1 MAGVSFP
8 NLPGGMLRVAGID
21 PSLTSTGVA
30 VALISE
36 AGTVV
41 DRVTRTVV
49 SKGTKGDS
57 LDARYARLRVLVA
70 RIVDVAD
77 GSDLVVI
84 ESPAHSRVTGS
95 HHDRSG
101 LWWLLVQEFRECS
114 LASIVEVSPS
124 ARAKYIAGKGNAA
137 KDAVLAAAIRRWPEW
152 DITGN
157 DVADA
162 VGLLSMGCRSLGHPI
177 ETSMPAANLTAMTSV
192 RWPITQEASPA

>member
-1 MAGVSFP
+1 MSFA

-21 PSLTSTGVA
+21 TSLTSTGVA

-49 SKGTKGDS
+49 SKGAKGDS
-57 LDARYARLRVLVA
+57 LDARYRRLRVLVA
-70 RIVDVAD
+70 RIVDVAG

-101 LWWLLVQEFRECS
+101 LWWLLIQDLRECS
-114 LASIVEVSPS
+114 LASVVEVSPS
-124 ARAKYIAGKGNAA
+124 GRAKYISGKGNAA

-152 DITGN
+152 DIAGN

-162 VGLLSMGCRSLGHPI
+162 VGLLSMGCRSLGYPI
-177 ETSMPAANLTAMTSV
+177 ETSMPAANLTAMTPV
-192 RWPITQEASPA
+192 RWPTSQETSTA